1 MAKRKEYPPIR
12 TESYVRINGEWTN
25 TQQLEQLPHQQR
37 LVALAF
43 VEGLLAQMQIEASEH
58 KKKEVE

>member
-1 MAKRKEYPPIR
+1 MTDVKTLRKA
-12 TESYVRINGEWTN
+12 TK
-25 TQQLEQLPHQQR
+25 QLEQLPHQQR

-43 VEGLLAQMQIEASEH
+43 VEGLLAQMQIEANE

>member
-1 MAKRKEYPPIR
+1 MTEIKTLRKA
-12 TESYVRINGEWTN
+12 TK
-25 TQQLEQLPHQQR
+25 QLEQLPHQQR

-43 VEGLLAQMQIEASEH
+43 VEGLLAQMQIEANE

>member
-25 TQQLEQLPHQQR
+25 TQQLDPAQKRWLSDWIR
-37 LVALAF
+37 LTMLRQKYPGYRIWSP
-43 VEGLLAQMQIEASEH
+43 ENPDI
-58 KKKEVE
+58 